1 MRSPA
6 SQVLLP
12 SLMSVRVAAVQAALM
27 TSPDEAGSGAGSVIS
42 GSRVQPASSSA
53 ALNRMI
59 CSFFLSVGIYSL
71 FVSSS
76 NSVSSMPLSGFS
88 WSMSDMSVTA

>member
-27 TSPDEAGSGAGSVIS
+27 ISPDEAAR
-42 GSRVQPASSSA
+42 RVHFLAMA
-53 ALNRMI
+53 ALTA
-59 CSFFLSVGIYSL
+59 FVGIHL
-71 FVSSS
+71 VM
-76 NSVSSMPLSGFS
+76 VALVPRTLLAMIRGR
-88 WSMSDMSVTA
+88 